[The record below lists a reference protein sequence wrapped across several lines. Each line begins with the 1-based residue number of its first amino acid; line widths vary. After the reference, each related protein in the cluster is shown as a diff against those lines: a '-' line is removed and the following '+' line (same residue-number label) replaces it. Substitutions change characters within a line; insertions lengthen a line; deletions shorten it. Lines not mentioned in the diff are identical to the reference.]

1 MRSFYSPDRSFVC
14 PFRPEGVYVGQLAC
28 KICSDYIGQ
37 DQSTV
42 YCNNNKETI
51 CGSKVKESFKD
62 VIEYLD
68 FQITNPIFKG
78 ECHLN
83 ENFKKF
89 TFDSQITKIEKLN
102 IEPMTLLEIYNKAYS
117 IALEAHLGQVDKQG
131 KPYFNHVLKVSK
143 RYKTLE
149 GQIVGILHDV
159 LEDCKEW
166 TPVRLIE
173 SGIPAKL
180 VETLKILTRL
190 KCEKYETYIDRIK
203 TDPLAIEVKLA
214 DLKHNMDWTRNKTG
228 ITPDDIERTIKY
240 HRHYVELYKCLPDH
254 N

>member
-1 MRSFYSPDRSFVC
+1 M
-14 PFRPEGVYVGQLAC
+14 A
-28 KICSDYIGQ
+28 
-37 DQSTV
+37 V
-42 YCNNNKETI
+42 YCKNDCPTIYGNK
-51 CGSKVKESFKD
+51 VHESLEEILEFLKHEE
-62 VIEYLD
+62 I
-68 FQITNPIFKG
+68 IPIFNG
-78 ECHLN
+78 EIHLN
-83 ENFKKF
+83 EKYTEIKK
-89 TFDSQITKIEKLN
+89 DK
-102 IEPMTLLEIYNKAYS
+102 PMTLLEIYNKAYS

-143 RYKTLE
+143 RCKTLE

-228 ITPDDIERTIKY
+228 ITSDDIERTIKY

>member
-1 MRSFYSPDRSFVC
+1 MRSFYSPDRTFVC
-14 PFRPEGVYVGQLAC
+14 PFRSEGIYVGQLSC
-28 KICSDYIGQ
+28 KNCVNYIGQ
-37 DQSTV
+37 DQFTV
-42 YCNNNKETI
+42 YCNNVNDSI
-51 CGSKVKESFKD
+51 YGDKVKESFETL
-62 VIEYLD
+62 VEYLEV
-68 FQITNPIFKG
+68 QVTNPLFNG

-83 ENFKKF
+83 PKYIKKLVLKMK
-89 TFDSQITKIEKLN
+89 QN
-102 IEPMTLLEIYNKAYS
+102 IKPMTLLEIYNKAYS

-143 RYKTLE
+143 RCKTLE

-159 LEDCKEW
+159 LEDCKNW
-166 TPVRLIE
+166 NALKLIE
-173 SGIPAKL
+173 AGIPASL

-190 KCEKYETYIDRIK
+190 KCEKYDTYIERIK

-228 ITPDDIERTIKY
+228 ITPEDIERTIKY
-240 HRHYVELYKCLPDH
+240 HRHYVELYNCLPDH